1 MSSSGKSNSVVIKVS
16 IIAALAGL
24 LFGLDI
30 AYVNGA
36 LAFIDKEF
44 SLTVEQS
51 GDVAGYLLAGAA
63 VGALFSG
70 WLSRQFGRKKV
81 LVLSALIFTGAT
93 LFTITLH
100 DFSLFLAA
108 RFIMGL
114 GVGVASFV
122 APLYLSEIAPYK
134 IRGALIALYQLMITI
149 GIFLMFLSNAAL
161 EHTGQWR
168 LMLGVLLIP
177 SLIMLIGTFTLP
189 ESPRWL
195 ALKGR
200 FDDAK
205 DTLNKIRSNKDEVE
219 FELAEIRETMQTKS
233 SGFSLLTKG
242 YFLKVVFLGILLQ
255 TLQQFSGMNA
265 FMYYSG
271 KIFEAA
277 GFSNPAIG
285 TVIVGLVNVLTTF
298 IAIKWVDKLG
308 RKPILY
314 SGISILVI
322 SCLVVGYIF
331 NMQASGVQLTETIQ
345 YILVTFCLLFI
356 FGFALSLGPVIWI
369 VCSEIFPLQGR
380 DLGVTITTM
389 TNWIMNAVIGEYT
402 LVWFRDLGVGYTFW
416 MFGFACFLGFFL
428 VKFFTPETKDVP
440 LEELELN
447 LQRGKSL
454 KDLGSRIH

>member
-149 GIFLMFLSNAAL
+149 GIFLMFLSN
-161 EHTGQWR
+161 
-168 LMLGVLLIP
+168 
-177 SLIMLIGTFTLP
+177 
-189 ESPRWL
+189 
-195 ALKGR
+195 
-200 FDDAK
+200 
-205 DTLNKIRSNKDEVE
+205 
-219 FELAEIRETMQTKS
+219 
-233 SGFSLLTKG
+233 
-242 YFLKVVFLGILLQ
+242 
-255 TLQQFSGMNA
+255 
-265 FMYYSG
+265 
-271 KIFEAA
+271 
-277 GFSNPAIG
+277 
-285 TVIVGLVNVLTTF
+285 
-298 IAIKWVDKLG
+298 
-308 RKPILY
+308 
-314 SGISILVI
+314 
-322 SCLVVGYIF
+322 
-331 NMQASGVQLTETIQ
+331 
-345 YILVTFCLLFI
+345 
-356 FGFALSLGPVIWI
+356 
-369 VCSEIFPLQGR
+369 
-380 DLGVTITTM
+380 
-389 TNWIMNAVIGEYT
+389 
-402 LVWFRDLGVGYTFW
+402 
-416 MFGFACFLGFFL
+416 
-428 VKFFTPETKDVP
+428 
-440 LEELELN
+440 
-447 LQRGKSL
+447 
-454 KDLGSRIH
+454 